1 MPQNRIRYSNDLV
14 LRSGQVGLGTPTPR
28 AKLDV
33 IGNTLIT
40 GNTTITGNL
49 GVAQTITNPQFTGI
63 MTFVGLTTQNSY
75 AGVAN
80 TSAVEIKAYNRDNGT
95 LSFNGY
101 GNQMLTLDD
110 NFSTDAFL
118 VYNYNSKPY
127 VSPTLNRETG
137 QFVNWDPL
145 TANYEQAFRI
155 DRSGNVIVGI
165 GTTITAKLDV
175 RGSVNLGPLPGSPGA
190 IGTSN
195 VHNINGNTTLY
206 GDLNLYTYKI
216 RPRTGPHISAS
227 DYVEISPN
235 TADSGSLN
243 FYTGTA
249 STTLLPQQ
257 ILSLTNNVVGSLFRV
272 NDPVVGFGSTTNL
285 SIGQTFNAFFEVS
298 SNGNVGVGTSVPTSK
313 LHVVGNTL
321 ITGITTVGLG
331 TTSSPSALNS
341 MSFELT
347 NNTTLT
353 VRVRGSDN
361 IIRTGI
367 ITLAA

>member
-1 MPQNRIRYSNDLV
+1 MPKTRIRFSDDFV
-14 LRSGQVGLGTPTPR
+14 LRNNLVGIGTSTPR

-33 IGNTLIT
+33 IGGALIS
-40 GNTTITGNL
+40 GNL
-49 GVAQTITNPQFTGI
+49 SVAQIITNPQHTGI
-63 MTFVGLTTQNSY
+63 MTFVGLTTQDSY
-75 AGVAN
+75 AGIAN
-80 TSAVEIKAYNRDNGT
+80 TNAVEIKSYARDNGT

-110 NFSTDAFL
+110 NFTTDAFL

-127 VSPTLNRETG
+127 ANPTLNRETG
-137 QFVNWDPL
+137 QIVNWDPL

-190 IGTSN
+190 IGASP

-216 RPRTGPHISAS
+216 RPRTGPHISTS
-227 DYVEISPN
+227 NYVEISPN
-235 TADSGSLN
+235 IADSGSLN

-249 STTLLPQQ
+249 STSLLPQQ
-257 ILSLTNNVVGSLFRV
+257 ILSLTNNILGSLFRV
-272 NDPVVGFGSTTNL
+272 NDPVVGFGSTSNL
-285 SIGQTFNAFFEVS
+285 SIGQTFTALFEVN
-298 SNGNVGVGTSVPTSK
+298 SNGNVGVGTSVPSAK
-313 LHVVGNTL
+313 FQVVGNAM
-321 ITGITTVGLG
+321 ITGIATVGLG
-331 TTSSPSALNS
+331 TTSSPAINSS

-353 VRVRGSDN
+353 VRVRDSGGT
-361 IIRTGI
+361 IRTGT
-367 ITLAA
+367 ITLT

>member
-1 MPQNRIRYSNDLV
+1 MPQNRIRYSNDFV
-14 LRSGQVGLGTPTPR
+14 LRNGQVGIGTSTPR

-33 IGNTLIT
+33 IGDALVS
-40 GNTTITGNL
+40 GNL
-49 GVAQTITNPQFTGI
+49 GVGGSIINPKISGVTTYIGVATAYNYPTGPLS
-63 MTFVGLTTQNSY
+63 VGLPTNIT
-75 AGVAN
+75 
-80 TSAVEIKAYNRDNGT
+80 EIKPYNRTDST
-95 LSFNGY
+95 LSFLGY

-110 NFSTDAFL
+110 NFTTDAFL

-127 VSPTLNRETG
+127 ASPTLNRETG
-137 QFVNWDPL
+137 QFVDWTPL
-145 TANYEQAFRI
+145 VANYEQAFRI

-165 GTTITAKLDV
+165 GTTITAKLDI

-216 RPRTGPHISAS
+216 RPRTGPHISTS
-227 DYVEISPN
+227 NYVEISPN
-235 TADSGSLN
+235 IADSGSLN

-285 SIGQTFNAFFEVS
+285 SIGQTFTALFEVN
-298 SNGNVGVGTSVPTSK
+298 SNGNVGVGTSIPTSK
-313 LHVVGNTL
+313 FQVVGNAL

-331 TTSSPSALNS
+331 TTSSPAINSS

-353 VRVRGSDN
+353 VRVRDSGGT
-361 IIRTGI
+361 IRTGTI
-367 ITLAA
+367 ALT